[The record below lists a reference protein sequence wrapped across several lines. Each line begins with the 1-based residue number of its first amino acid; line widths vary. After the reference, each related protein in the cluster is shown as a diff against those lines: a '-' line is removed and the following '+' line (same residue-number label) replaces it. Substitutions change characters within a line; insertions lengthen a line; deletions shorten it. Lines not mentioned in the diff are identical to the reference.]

1 MFETLL
7 NGHYGI
13 RKNIHCFLSQST
25 ASAFI
30 NRKHYWDTTSA
41 GKHLFKK
48 LCYFSH
54 SYWKSFCFTLVDAKS
69 NYKYPYF
76 NWKKFSLL
84 LQRTISLKHA
94 RKRLFWVYLWEPA
107 RSVHLLPVQ
116 LEIRFIYAFSF
127 PVLKIYRISSG
138 TYQRRWRSEYQKENV
153 KQEWKIVTQF
163 KIQDTKCFK
172 STDLWSCWLIS
183 NVHSG

>member
-1 MFETLL
+1 MFYLRAAT
-7 NGHYGI
+7 
-13 RKNIHCFLSQST
+13 K
-25 ASAFI
+25 
-30 NRKHYWDTTSA
+30 A
-41 GKHLFKK
+41 GKNLLKK

-94 RKRLFWVYLWEPA
+94 RKILFWVYLWEPV
-107 RSVHLLPVQ
+107 RSVQLLPVQ
-116 LEIRFIYAFSF
+116 LEIRFIYAFLIPTLF
-127 PVLKIYRISSG
+127 LFQFLKF
-138 TYQRRWRSEYQKENV
+138 TEYQAVHTRDVGDQNIRRKMSN
-153 KQEWKIVTQF
+153 KEWKIVTQF

-172 STDLWSCWLIS
+172 STDLWSCWLIT